1 MNLICFMIGF
11 AIGTLFMFCLA
22 IWLHSGDGAHE

>member
-11 AIGTLFMFCLA
+11 AIGTLFMFCLD
-22 IWLHSGDGAHE
+22 IWLHSGGSDE